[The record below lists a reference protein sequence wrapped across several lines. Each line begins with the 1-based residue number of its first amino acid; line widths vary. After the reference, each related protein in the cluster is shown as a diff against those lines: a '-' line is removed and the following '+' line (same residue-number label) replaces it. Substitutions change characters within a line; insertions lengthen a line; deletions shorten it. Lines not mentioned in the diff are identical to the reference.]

1 MTSRRRHLR
10 ALCRLVERGGER
22 TPAAVERCRDEYLR
36 SLDAD
41 DGLVVL
47 QIGVDEVLTSWQP
60 DLRRA
65 RCARCGAR
73 LPAKRHRCSRCGLP
87 SRPAV

>member
-1 MTSRRRHLR
+1 MRRHVY
-10 ALCRLVERGGER
+10 ALAELAEKLGDVER
-22 TPAAVERCRDEYLR
+22 ARDEYLA

-47 QIGVDEVLTSWQP
+47 LIPAEEVVAALAS
-60 DLRRA
+60 RRA
-65 RCARCGAR
+65 RAPGRCRRCGAR

-87 SRPAV
+87 SR

>member
-1 MTSRRRHLR
+1 VR
-10 ALCRLVERGGER
+10 ALCALLERVGER
-22 TPAAVERCRDEYLR
+22 TPASVEHCRDEYLR

-47 QIGVDEVLTSWQP
+47 QISVEEVLSSWQP
-60 DLRRA
+60 DPRRA

-73 LPAKRHRCSRCGLP
+73 LPAKRHRCSRCGLACRP
-87 SRPAV
+87 SG